1 MSCVIS
7 AFLGYLLGCLSPSA
21 LFGKMKKTDLRKKGT
36 GNLGA
41 TNTTLVLGKKY
52 GFAVMVF
59 DIFKAYMAVKIA
71 KMLFPRVA
79 IAGVVAGGF
88 AVVGHIYP
96 FYMRFKGGK
105 GLAAFGGFVL
115 VVDSMLFLGLL
126 TVSVVSVIIVNYTVA
141 MPISAGILFPFLYY
155 FKTGELV
162 GFIAVLLVSAVLI
175 ANHIPNVHRIKR
187 GEDVRVRE
195 FFKEKLGGK

>member
-7 AFLGYLLGCLSPSA
+7 AFLGYLLGGLSPSA
-21 LFGKMKKTDLRKKGT
+21 LFGKIKKTDLRKKGT

-41 TNTTLVLGKKY
+41 TNTTIVLGKKY
-52 GFAVMVF
+52 GLAVMLF
-59 DIFKAYMAVKIA
+59 DIFKAYLAVKVA
-71 KMLFPRVA
+71 KVLFPRVA

-88 AVVGHIYP
+88 AVIGHIYP

-115 VVDSMLFLGLL
+115 GVDNMMFLVLL
-126 TVSVVSVIIVNYTVA
+126 TIAVLSVFVVNYTVA
-141 MPISAGILFPFLYY
+141 MPFSAGILFPFLYF
-155 FKTGELV
+155 FKTGETI
-162 GFIAVLLVSAVLI
+162 GFIIVLFVSAVLI
-175 ANHIPNVHRIKR
+175 FNHIPNVCRIKR

-195 FFKEKLGGK
+195 FFREKLSGK